1 MNLKVTNISN
11 LPLLLTKLGRREK
24 ESAEP
29 LTECLITF
37 VITVSQR

>member
-11 LPLLLTKLGRREK
+11 LPLLLTKLGRRET

>member
-24 ESAEP
+24 EFAEP

>member
-11 LPLLLTKLGRREK
+11 LSLLITKLGKGEK

-29 LTECLITF
+29 LTECLITLM
-37 VITVSQR
+37 ITVSQR